1 MSLKPGD
8 WVRTVDG
15 DVGQIV
21 TLKTSCAFV
30 RITKDNSENVAM
42 FLLSELTPVDPP
54 HTSDRPAN

>member
-1 MSLKPGD
+1 MNFQPGD

-21 TLKTSCAFV
+21 TLKISCAFV
-30 RITKDNSENVAM
+30 RISKDNSENVAM

-54 HTSDRPAN
+54 HASDRPAD